1 MRLDESWYHIYSNEV
16 SSAYQLSGLL
26 QKQALAMAAIRPG
39 VSVFSRLD
47 RETGGTHFYFPPE
60 MNALAVQHGASP
72 CQKPSKQ
79 EVGGLL
85 FGDHALPDRFH
96 Q

>member
-1 MRLDESWYHIYSNEV
+1 MRIDEAWFYLYKNGVDDSFKM
-16 SSAYQLSGLL
+16 ATLL
-26 QKQALAMAAIRPG
+26 QKQALAMAMIKPG

-60 MNALAVQHGASP
+60 MEALAVQHGASP

-79 EVGGLL
+79 EAGGLL
-85 FGDHALPDRFH
+85 FGDHALPDRCH